1 MRKTEII
8 SKRKRI
14 YDIVFV
20 VIILFISSSIVYI
33 SFNPPKQ
40 DKHAK
45 ETILPETDSW
55 VHDKDNNLPIL
66 VIDTKGKKIQHSIGS
81 KKVKVNDKVMN
92 ISEKSP
98 KYKANLKLYEPNIYG
113 YISISHRT
121 KPTLDTDIIINIRG
135 QSSLFYP
142 KKQYTIRL
150 VDENNMENP
159 KELLGMPSH
168 DKWVL
173 NGSYSDKSLLRNYIA
188 YKMGRQ
194 IMEYAPGTRFVEVY
208 LNDSNGK
215 TLTFDENYMGVYL
228 LTEKIERDKNRVHIS
243 KNNDK
248 YKDISFIIAR
258 DKVKIGDTVLQSD
271 WDKLEEEYIMI
282 PQNILKMRTKFTV
295 IYPNQKNITE
305 IHTKKIIDYINEFEY
320 SLRSNKFNDRKE
332 GYAKYID
339 IDSFIK
345 YAIIN
350 EITKNIDG
358 GEVSTYFYKD
368 LGGTMKA
375 GPVWDFDQ
383 SLGNTSV
390 KEVNEPT
397 GFRMF
402 NTIWYDRLFQDEY
415 FANRYKIMYKKYRNT
430 IWTDANIHKMIDEAL
445 LELGPAIERNQ
456 RKWYKKSSIED
467 YDKEVEDIKKFLKE
481 RFSWIDHNINLIKRI
496 KENAVK

>member
-66 VIDTKGKKIQHSIGS
+66 VIDTKGKKIQESIGS
-81 KKVKVNDKVMN
+81 KKVKVNDKVIN

-113 YISISHRT
+113 YTSISHRT

-194 IMEYAPGTRFVEVY
+194 I
-208 LNDSNGK
+208 
-215 TLTFDENYMGVYL
+215 
-228 LTEKIERDKNRVHIS
+228 
-243 KNNDK
+243 
-248 YKDISFIIAR
+248 
-258 DKVKIGDTVLQSD
+258 
-271 WDKLEEEYIMI
+271 
-282 PQNILKMRTKFTV
+282 
-295 IYPNQKNITE
+295 
-305 IHTKKIIDYINEFEY
+305 INF
-320 SLRSNKFNDRKE
+320 
-332 GYAKYID
+332 
-339 IDSFIK
+339 
-345 YAIIN
+345 
-350 EITKNIDG
+350 
-358 GEVSTYFYKD
+358 
-368 LGGTMKA
+368 
-375 GPVWDFDQ
+375 
-383 SLGNTSV
+383 
-390 KEVNEPT
+390 
-397 GFRMF
+397 
-402 NTIWYDRLFQDEY
+402 
-415 FANRYKIMYKKYRNT
+415 
-430 IWTDANIHKMIDEAL
+430 
-445 LELGPAIERNQ
+445 
-456 RKWYKKSSIED
+456 
-467 YDKEVEDIKKFLKE
+467 
-481 RFSWIDHNINLIKRI
+481 
-496 KENAVK
+496 

>member
-1 MRKTEII
+1 
-8 SKRKRI
+8 
-14 YDIVFV
+14 
-20 VIILFISSSIVYI
+20 
-33 SFNPPKQ
+33 
-40 DKHAK
+40 
-45 ETILPETDSW
+45 
-55 VHDKDNNLPIL
+55 
-66 VIDTKGKKIQHSIGS
+66 
-81 KKVKVNDKVMN
+81 
-92 ISEKSP
+92 
-98 KYKANLKLYEPNIYG
+98 
-113 YISISHRT
+113 
-121 KPTLDTDIIINIRG
+121 
-135 QSSLFYP
+135 
-142 KKQYTIRL
+142 
-150 VDENNMENP
+150 
-159 KELLGMPSH
+159 
-168 DKWVL
+168 
-173 NGSYSDKSLLRNYIA
+173 
-188 YKMGRQ
+188 
-194 IMEYAPGTRFVEVY
+194 
-208 LNDSNGK
+208 
-215 TLTFDENYMGVYL
+215 MGVYL

-397 GFRMF
+397 GFRMV

-496 KENAVK
+496 KENAVR